1 MQVFPKLFSQNLAF
15 SNLFGYLCTQINI
28 IMAKII
34 IRETLK
40 EKGISIKELATGMG
54 VTPSAVSQLLANPN
68 PSIQQ
73 LERIANVIGVDVMDL
88 FAQDF
93 SYINGYVEAGDKI
106 YPVKSREQFICLI
119 DKIDGIVHIPL
130 CQREDVLKNNVKDFC
145 ARSVESNMSGAIM
158 NRYGV
163 NEVFTLSY
171 DSDSKKFSLT
181 LCIGDGNVKFRLFD
195 TGEYKKEDSFT
206 SQEMNRMIED
216 VLSCIESI
224 YEDKIVDTENNKV
237 RLTNLE

>member
-1 MQVFPKLFSQNLAF
+1 
-15 SNLFGYLCTQINI
+15 
-28 IMAKII
+28 MALRI
-34 IRETLK
+34 K
-40 EKGISIKELATGMG
+40 EIAKAKGITMG
-54 VTPSAVSQLLANPN
+54 EIADKMGINPVNLSASLNGNPTLN
-68 PSIQQ
+68 RLQ
-73 LERIANVIGVDVMDL
+73 EVAVILGVEISDL
-88 FAQDF
+88 FAQDS
-93 SYINGYVEAGDKI
+93 SYINGHIETGNNI
-106 YPVKSREQFICLI
+106 YSVKSREQFICLI
-119 DKIDGIVHIPL
+119 DKIDGIVHIPS
-130 CQREDVLKNNVKDFC
+130 CPREDVLKNSVKDFC

-181 LCIGDGNVKFRLFD
+181 LCIGDGNVKFKIFNTTDYRR
-195 TGEYKKEDSFT
+195 GDSFT

>member
-1 MQVFPKLFSQNLAF
+1 
-15 SNLFGYLCTQINI
+15 
-28 IMAKII
+28 MALRI
-34 IRETLK
+34 K
-40 EKGISIKELATGMG
+40 EIAKAKGITMG
-54 VTPSAVSQLLANPN
+54 EIADKMGINPVNLSASLNGNPTLNRLQEVAVILGVEVS
-68 PSIQQ
+68 
-73 LERIANVIGVDVMDL
+73 DL
-88 FAQDF
+88 FAQDS
-93 SYINGYVEAGDKI
+93 SYINGHIETGNNI
-106 YPVKSREQFICLI
+106 YSVKSREQFICLI

-130 CQREDVLKNNVKDFC
+130 CQREDVLKNSVKDFC

-224 YEDKIVDTENNKV
+224 YEDRIVDTENNKV